1 MHCKVLNTG
10 VQQTLNE
17 ELIYLFLRS
26 PDINKAWRAVF
37 IELVGFH
44 CIQLK
49 SSNSIEIPSP
59 TIMKTRN
66 KELSI
71 ATNTRYSPAII
82 PL

>member
-1 MHCKVLNTG
+1 MHCNVLNPR

-37 IELVGFH
+37 IELSDFIVFNRKVV
-44 CIQLK
+44 ILL
-49 SSNSIEIPSP
+49 SSPRW
-59 TIMKTRN
+59 TIMKTTN

-71 ATNTRYSPAII
+71 ATNTRYSRAII